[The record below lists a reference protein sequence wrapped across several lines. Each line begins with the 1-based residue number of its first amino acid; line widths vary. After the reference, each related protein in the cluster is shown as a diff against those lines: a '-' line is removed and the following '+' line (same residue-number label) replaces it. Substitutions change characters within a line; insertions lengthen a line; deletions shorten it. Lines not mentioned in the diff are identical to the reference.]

1 MVEGR
6 IGVPWQEAG
15 LDPSFAFNRKA
26 ELMNLYKLPS
36 NSQAK

>member
-6 IGVPWQEAG
+6 NGVPWQQAG
-15 LDPSFAFNRKA
+15 LDLSFAFNRKA
-26 ELMNLYKLPS
+26 DLMNLYKLPS